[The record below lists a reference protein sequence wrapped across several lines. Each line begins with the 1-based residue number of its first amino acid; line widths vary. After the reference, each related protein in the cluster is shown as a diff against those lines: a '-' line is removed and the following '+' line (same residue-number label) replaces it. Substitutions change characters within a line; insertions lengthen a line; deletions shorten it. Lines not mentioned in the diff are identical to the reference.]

1 MLVTLNDLLL
11 RAKAENYAVPATN
24 IDNEHNLRAAV
35 EAAEEM
41 NSPLILNVT
50 PQANPDLEF
59 FGPIAAEVTSSCSTC
74 LNWV

>member
-41 NSPLILNVT
+41 NSCLLY
-50 PQANPDLEF
+50 
-59 FGPIAAEVTSSCSTC
+59 TSSDITM
-74 LNWV
+74 